1 MAFDGKGDPFQ
12 QPDPTI
18 TDLRIKAN
26 GMVKEGNAYEV
37 GNQLVVEKIKREV
50 LYKNGV
56 TLPVGAQKLMEEAK
70 RKSRHSAKL
79 SRNMTAGGYAKPAD
93 AAPGSMSSHHIVA
106 VADDRAK
113 DSRRLL
119 FGWGIGINDIDNG
132 VRLPSYAAS
141 NVPSLPK
148 ATKHARIHTDTYY
161 VAVFVALNGA
171 DRGDQQSGRH
181 ALRYIKR
188 QIIDGLFPC

>member
-1 MAFDGKGDPFQ
+1 MAFDGRGDPFQ
-12 QPDPTI
+12 KPDPTI
-18 TDLRIKAN
+18 TGLRIKAN
-26 GMVKEGNAYEV
+26 GVVKDGNAYEV
-37 GNQLVVEKIKREV
+37 TNQLVVEKIKREV

-79 SRNMTAGGYAKPAD
+79 SRNMAAGGYSKPAD
-93 AAPGSMSSHHIVA
+93 AAPGTMSSHHIVA

-113 DSRRLL
+113 DSRRML

-132 VRLPSYAAS
+132 VRLPSYVAS
-141 NVPSLPK
+141 NVPSLAQ
-148 ATKHARIHTDTYY
+148 ATKHAKIHTDTYY
-161 VAVFVALNGA
+161 VAVFVTLNAA
-171 DRGDQQSGRH
+171 DQSDQQSGRH

-188 QIIDGLFPC
+188 QIIDGVFPC